1 MSSLSQLSDS
11 VAAEEEG
18 QVVGRTLLKA
28 CSTRA
33 CPAKTAGR
41 GGVRERS
48 SNRYLSRVATCAAQI
63 VRLLSLLGFWRLRLG
78 CSAGCLYW
86 HTWRHSLCS
95 TICGCKWPT
104 ARRTCAFF
112 GLNTGLCCGHL
123 NGCDGPSKE
132 HGLVCVTRPAPT
144 LSAAC
149 D

>member
-63 VRLLSLLGFWRLRLG
+63 VRLHR
-78 CSAGCLYW
+78 CSV
-86 HTWRHSLCS
+86 
-95 TICGCKWPT
+95 
-104 ARRTCAFF
+104 F
-112 GLNTGLCCGHL
+112 G
-123 NGCDGPSKE
+123 
-132 HGLVCVTRPAPT
+132 
-144 LSAAC
+144 AC
-149 D
+149 DSAVPLGACTGTHGGTVYAAQFVAANGPLPDGHAPFSV